1 MLLAGLIAA
10 LALVALNV
18 WLYLTLRRTTKRRNP
33 VDVAPPC
40 DESCPTC
47 KALDAYL
54 DKPSDHE
61 AGSFSDKLR

>member
-1 MLLAGLIAA
+1 MLLSGLLAA
-10 LALVALNV
+10 LALVGLNV
-18 WLYLTLRRTTKRRNP
+18 WLYLTFRRTTRRRNP

-47 KALDAYL
+47 AALDEAER
-54 DKPSDHE
+54 DHE